1 LHSGATSAKS
11 SCPWLRS
18 SLIGL
23 SLLVSRPLVP
33 LSPSAGVCW
42 CCLRQTWLRCTLAA
56 PTHCSLHPPTH
67 PSPSSHSRCVFTA
80 AAPLLH
86 SPLHTNRPDA
96 CRRREGR
103 RAPETDQRAARP
115 NPRRHPKRY
124 KLPPQAHSLAT
135 LDSATATSPS
145 PSKSSALPGLA
156 PASPKTGCL
165 KTPKMH
171 ALSLGLQPAAPHW
184 LRPPPAPGMPSPAH
198 PGYSYTLKSN
208 RYRSSPGRCRL
219 QTRRCCTQLW
229 RPASSAEI
237 APCPLRQNIVP
248 TGWRAR

>member
-11 SCPWLRS
+11 SCPCLRS

-42 CCLRQTWLRCTLAA
+42 CFPRQTWLRCTLDA
-56 PTHCSLHPPTH
+56 PTHCSLHPN
-67 PSPSSHSRCVFTA
+67 PSVAIVALTLR
-80 AAPLLH
+80 LH
-86 SPLHTNRPDA
+86 CRGATLHLSPAYRPDA

-115 NPRRHPKRY
+115 NPLRHPKRY
-124 KLPPQAHSLAT
+124 KSPPQADSLAT

-156 PASPKTGCL
+156 PASPRTGCL

-171 ALSLGLQPAAPHW
+171 ALGLGLKPAAPHW

-198 PGYSYTLKSN
+198 PGYSYNLKSN